1 MKYFSAYYTCAD
13 TCGNTWIDDA
23 KSISYYAAKSIKDVI
38 EKEQIKVSSYTL
50 NKVNKYN
57 NPIVI
62 DSMRTPAGKG
72 YGQWED
78 NPEFNFEKD
87 LPNIIAVSSGGFG
100 KTHISE
106 IKIDFI

>member
-1 MKYFSAYYTCAD
+1 
-13 TCGNTWIDDA
+13 
-23 KSISYYAAKSIKDVI
+23 
-38 EKEQIKVSSYTL
+38 
-50 NKVNKYN
+50 
-57 NPIVI
+57 
-62 DSMRTPAGKG
+62 MRTPAGKG